1 MGSNKRDVSYQ
12 PTLSE
17 DEEAYDDDYFSSSS
31 EDGDEFVLEMAA
43 RYCSSSDIFYVFL
56 GFNALFSVKSFKA
69 VSYLTCLWC
78 YYL

>member
-43 RYCSSSDIFYVFL
+43 RYCSSSDIFMFFGV
-56 GFNALFSVKSFKA
+56 
-69 VSYLTCLWC
+69 
-78 YYL
+78 